1 MGLIVSEATA
11 YITTSAKAQIRKS
24 LLISENKQFETHKM
38 DETRSFK
45 SDVIKRP
52 WLAPMKRISW
62 QEPTQ
67 RLH

>member
-11 YITTSAKAQIRKS
+11 YITTSAKAQIKKS
-24 LLISENKQFETHKM
+24 SHISENKLFENHKL

-45 SDVIKRP
+45 SDIIKRP